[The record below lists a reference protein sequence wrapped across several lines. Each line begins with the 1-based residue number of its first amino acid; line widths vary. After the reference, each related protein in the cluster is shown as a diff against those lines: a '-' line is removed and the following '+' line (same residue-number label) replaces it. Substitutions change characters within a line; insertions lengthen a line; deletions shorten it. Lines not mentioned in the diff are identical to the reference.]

1 MTKRLVDIDDTE
13 LRIAQAVGG
22 YSTMKETVSAG
33 LRELAAAEARRR
45 EILRLTSGSMA
56 EFVDKSF
63 RADAWR

>member
-1 MTKRLVDIDDTE
+1 MTKRLVDIDDDE
-13 LRIAQAVGG
+13 LRLAQAAGG

-33 LRELAAAEARRR
+33 LRELAAADARRR

-56 EFVDKSF
+56 EFADKTF